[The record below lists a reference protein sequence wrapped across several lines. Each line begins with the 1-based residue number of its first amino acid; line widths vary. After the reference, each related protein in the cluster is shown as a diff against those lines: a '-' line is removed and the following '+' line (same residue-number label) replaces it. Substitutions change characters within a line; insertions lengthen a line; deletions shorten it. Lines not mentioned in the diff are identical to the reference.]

1 MKLNITDT
9 FLKQCQSTSGLLS
22 NIGLHRDSKLTG
34 FGVRI
39 TPSSIS
45 FIVETKNHLGKSKR
59 KTLGRYPLL
68 SAAEARTL
76 ALSTIQELKSPTLLK
91 RPFPTLQTAYKE
103 YLGAMNHRPKT
114 VHDYKNIYSNYLK
127 DWSTITLDMINRD
140 MVIGKYVTACDK
152 SIAQANKAMKLLQAI
167 IRFSGVSDNPVA
179 VLTQRRLKKQLKPK
193 TSYVPLSDLKLL
205 YKGLNKVKSPS
216 VRLYIELLLHTGLRA
231 NEAMQITSFSV
242 ATGTLII
249 TETKN
254 HSDHHIPLTQW
265 LTYNLLPFL
274 EDNPDGFQ
282 SSDIRKSLI
291 TACQYLPYTV
301 TRHDLRRTFAS
312 YASEAGCDYLL
323 IKRALNHSISDITAR
338 YIQTSPNTL
347 RPVFESVSNLIE
359 KQLTLTPYK

>member
-9 FLKQCQSTSGLLS
+9 FLNQCQSTSGLLS

-39 TPSSIS
+39 SPSSIS
-45 FIVETKNHLGKSKR
+45 FIVETKNYLGKSQR
-59 KTLGRYPLL
+59 KTLGKYPLL
-68 SAAEARTL
+68 STTEARSL
-76 ALSTIQELKSPTLLK
+76 ALSTIQELKNPEQHERQFSTLH
-91 RPFPTLQTAYKE
+91 TAYEK
-103 YLGAMNHRPKT
+103 YLVSMNHRPKT
-114 VHDYKNIYSNYLK
+114 THDYKNIYSNYLV
-127 DWSTITLDMINRD
+127 DWSTIKLDMINRD
-140 MVIGKYVTACDK
+140 MIIAKYVTSCEK

-167 IRFSGVSDNPVA
+167 IRFSGMTDNPVT
-179 VLTQRRLKKQLKPK
+179 VLAQRRLRKQLKPK

-205 YKGLNKVKSPS
+205 YKGLNEVKNPS

-231 NEAMQITSFSV
+231 NEAMQITSSSV

-254 HSDHHIPLTQW
+254 HTDHQIPLTLW
-265 LTYNLLPFL
+265 LTDNLLPFL
-274 EDNPDGFQ
+274 NDNPDGFQ
-282 SSDIRKSLI
+282 SSDIRKSLS

-323 IKRALNHSISDITAR
+323 IKRALNHSINDITAR
-338 YIQTSPNTL
+338 YIQTSPESL
-347 RPVFESVSNLIE
+347 RPVFDGVSNLIE
-359 KQLTLTPYK
+359 RRLSSASYK